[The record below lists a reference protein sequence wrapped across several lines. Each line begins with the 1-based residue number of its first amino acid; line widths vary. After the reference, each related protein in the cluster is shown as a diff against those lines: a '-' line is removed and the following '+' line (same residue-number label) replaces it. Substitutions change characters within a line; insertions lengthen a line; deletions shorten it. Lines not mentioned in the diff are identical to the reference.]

1 MGTVFWITGF
11 SGAGK
16 TTIGKLLYEK
26 IKEKSSNTVFFDGD
40 TLRQVFDGDF
50 GYTKEERHKCAMRYA
65 RLCALLAE
73 QGMTVICCTISMFDS
88 VREWNRKHIPD
99 YFEVYVRVSMET
111 LQSRDQKG
119 LYSGTSAEK
128 DIHIVGVHLDF
139 EEPKNPDLILQNDG
153 DIMPREQAEIIF
165 NRKMGKA
172 EETGECD
179 GSGGKV
185 KFRNG
190 NADI

>member
-1 MGTVFWITGF
+1 MGTVFWITGL

-40 TLRQVFDGDF
+40 TLREVFGGDI
-50 GYTKEERHKCAMRYA
+50 GYAKEERRKCAMRYA

-88 VREWNRKHIPD
+88 VREWNREHIQD

-111 LQSRDQKG
+111 LTSRDQKG
-119 LYSGTSAEK
+119 LYTGTSTEEDANVVG
-128 DIHIVGVHLDF
+128 IHMDF

-153 DIMPREQAEIIF
+153 DITPREQADIILDR
-165 NRKMGKA
+165 NMARRGHSADGRKK
-172 EETGECD
+172 EWD
-179 GSGGKV
+179 
-185 KFRNG
+185 
-190 NADI
+190 